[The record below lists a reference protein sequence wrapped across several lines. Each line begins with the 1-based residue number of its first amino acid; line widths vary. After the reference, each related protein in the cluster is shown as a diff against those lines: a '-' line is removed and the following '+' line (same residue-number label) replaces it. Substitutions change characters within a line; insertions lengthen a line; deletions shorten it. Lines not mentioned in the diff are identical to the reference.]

1 VVLRCCGEDVRL
13 LSERKGNSAHT
24 FAASIRKAVITPEND
39 PTPPDEFERL
49 EELQRQN
56 KAIQE
61 AWRNLLKSLGKIEPE
76 QTDHT
81 QPEKPKP

>member
-1 VVLRCCGEDVRL
+1 M
-13 LSERKGNSAHT
+13 
-24 FAASIRKAVITPEND
+24 ITPEND

-61 AWRNLLKSLGKIEPE
+61 AWRNLPKNLGKIEPE
-76 QTDHT
+76 QTDLT
-81 QPEKPKP
+81 EPEKPKP